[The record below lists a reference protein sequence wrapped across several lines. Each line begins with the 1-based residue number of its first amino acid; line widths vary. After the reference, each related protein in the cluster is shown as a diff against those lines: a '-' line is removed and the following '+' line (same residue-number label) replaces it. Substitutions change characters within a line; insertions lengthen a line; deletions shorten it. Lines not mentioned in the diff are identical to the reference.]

1 MADNRARPAA
11 RPGVGAGTG
20 AAAGAGTAAP
30 NRAAGLGPPP
40 PPPGSQ
46 QQPQQQS
53 QVTPLGPPPP
63 PRQLFGKRDAV
74 FRPWPLPSKQ
84 PANIGEFVQRLK
96 FQGIDF
102 RDLNEDTLREQI
114 EKEKAEEAKGEQ
126 KKKESTKTVAS
137 TDVKRNTSHDRPRGL
152 QEMIAKRDEIL
163 MSLEAAVQSGLI
175 AVDFVSLLLSKDRPT
190 QALQT
195 LSPIVRDKA
204 GIGTLSAG
212 RIANA
217 AQAARAI
224 QSQSGG
230 GFSAGGNTGGLSAA
244 EVQALDETTR
254 FNAQRLVEHKL
265 ECVGWQLLAM
275 DRASE
280 VLQVGRKRLR
290 AEMRREERYWAEVL
304 AVRDKG
310 WTLSRMPGQRRVLR
324 VKFGFAESAP
334 DLRALSFAP
343 LQRVKNGQVAL
354 DLSAL
359 GAPSAIVLTLK
370 KTVAGGKEVIGRS
383 PLATRLPDSAS
394 LEARLLE
401 ARNTVHA
408 KELWRELGRE
418 ARTMIAHGV
427 AFYDD
432 AIVFPAGAGIEGII
446 TIEPLYH
453 RPSANVSAAEK
464 AKRDADATHDPQLND
479 MATGLATS
487 LQLFLAHG
495 HRDHYRQRS
504 SPPPPSDSTPP
515 PPIYYM
521 LRPIVA
527 NLKYEKGIEHIAGY
541 LSDVCGILHGV
552 GLEGSCFT
560 LYERPLS
567 MSIPPTST
575 AKPQN
580 QQNQQQHAPS
590 ASEGLCNAFLAPREF
605 SFEYTINDQV
615 RILVRCRTTV
625 APLKAQYLVQLLPP
639 ASSSSPSS
647 SVPTPLA
654 PPGPP
659 PPKNPLVDVF
669 PPADNYGTLRDVLDY
684 LSKATSHV
692 LAAHARKLAC
702 QWEDRS
708 GMGAVWSTSV
718 DGMEILQKKNAFARV
733 RFSLV
738 PHTTMTALDTLV
750 ALTEGRDP
758 VVPIENDKDNFIDGS
773 EELADAQSSEAG
785 DAENNAQDTENA
797 RNVDSPM
804 VHPSPPELR
813 VYASWSMD
821 DTETAV
827 YRKWV
832 WSASSL
838 AEKSIDDANDA
849 NDLESVVIGCVSGK
863 LKPPAESN
871 SR

>member
-1 MADNRARPAA
+1 MADNRARPIA
-11 RPGVGAGTG
+11 RPGIGAGSG
-20 AAAGAGTAAP
+20 AATSTP

-40 PPPGSQ
+40 PPTSQQQAQ
-46 QQPQQQS
+46 QQPQ
-53 QVTPLGPPPP
+53 VAPLGPPPP

-102 RDLNEDTLREQI
+102 RDLNEDTLRAQV
-114 EKEKAEEAKGEQ
+114 EKEKGEEESAEKR
-126 KKKESTKTVAS
+126 KKKGVARAVAS
-137 TDVKRNTSHDRPRGL
+137 TGAKRDTSHDRPHGL

-224 QSQSGG
+224 QSQAGG
-230 GFSAGGNTGGLSAA
+230 GFAGGGGVGGVSATG
-244 EVQALDETTR
+244 VPALDETTR
-254 FNAQRLVEHKL
+254 FNAQRLIEHKL

-275 DRASE
+275 DRACE
-280 VLQVGRKRLR
+280 ALKVGRKRLR
-290 AEMRREERYWAEVL
+290 GEMRREERYWAEVL

-310 WTLSRMPGQRRVLR
+310 WTLSRMPGHRRVLR
-324 VKFGFAESAP
+324 VKFGFSEAAP
-334 DLRALSFAP
+334 DLQALSFAP

-359 GAPSAIVLTLK
+359 GAPSAVVLTLR
-370 KTVAGGKEVIGRS
+370 KTLPGSGKEVVGRS
-383 PLATRLPDSAS
+383 PLVTRLSDSAS

-418 ARTMIAHGV
+418 ARTMISHGV
-427 AFYDD
+427 AFHDD
-432 AIVFPAGAGIEGII
+432 AIVFPVGADTEGII
-446 TIEPLYH
+446 TIESLYH
-453 RPSANVSAAEK
+453 RPSAHVSAGEK
-464 AKRDADATHDPQLND
+464 AKRAAEATHDPQLSD
-479 MATGLATS
+479 MAAALVTS
-487 LQLFLAHG
+487 LQIFLAHG

-504 SPPPPSDSTPP
+504 APPPPSDAMPP
-515 PPIYYM
+515 PPTYYM

-527 NLKYEKGIEHIAGY
+527 NLKYEKAIEHIAGY

-552 GLEGSCFT
+552 GLEGSRFT

-567 MSIPPTST
+567 MSIPPTS
-575 AKPQN
+575 AARPQP
-580 QQNQQQHAPS
+580 QQQQQQQQQQQHHAPS
-590 ASEGLCNAFLAPREF
+590 ASESLCNAFLAPREF
-605 SFEYTINDQV
+605 SFEFSINDQV
-615 RILVRCRTTV
+615 RILVRCRTMV

-639 ASSSSPSS
+639 PTSSSS
-647 SVPTPLA
+647 SVPVLTPLA

-669 PPADNYGTLRDVLDY
+669 PPADNYGTLRDVLNY

-692 LAAHARKLAC
+692 LAAHARKLVR
-702 QWEDRS
+702 QWENRS
-708 GMGAVWSTSV
+708 GMGAAWSTSV
-718 DGMEILQKKNAFARV
+718 DGMEISQKNNAFARV

-738 PHTTMTALDTLV
+738 PHSTVTALDTLV

-758 VVPIENDKDNFIDGS
+758 VLPIENDRDNYVDES
-773 EELADAQSSEAG
+773 EELADAQAG
-785 DAENNAQDTENA
+785 KTDDDDDDDDDGNNAQDTENA
-797 RNVDSPM
+797 RNTDSPM
-804 VHPSPPELR
+804 ARPSPPELR
-813 VYASWSMD
+813 VYASWPMD
-821 DTETAV
+821 AAETAV

-832 WSASSL
+832 WSAASL
-838 AEKSIDDANDA
+838 SQQMSTDEANGA
-849 NDLESVVIGCVSGK
+849 NDLEAVVIGC
-863 LKPPAESN
+863 
-871 SR
+871 